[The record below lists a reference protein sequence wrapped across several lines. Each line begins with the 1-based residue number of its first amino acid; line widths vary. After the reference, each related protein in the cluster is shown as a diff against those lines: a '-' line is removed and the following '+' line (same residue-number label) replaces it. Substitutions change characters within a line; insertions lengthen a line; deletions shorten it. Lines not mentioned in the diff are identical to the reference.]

1 MLDSPSLLCKDT
13 CMKIKATTTE
23 KLNTIC
29 TDSTTC
35 HCTII
40 SGDKAC
46 SMVHL
51 INEFVSETNPVTVEM
66 SQKDYSAFVLYLAI
80 ASLREMKGGE

>member
-1 MLDSPSLLCKDT
+1 M
-13 CMKIKATTTE
+13 KATTTH

-29 TDSTTC
+29 TDSTIC
-35 HCTII
+35 NCPII

-51 INEFVSETNPVTVEM
+51 INEFVSETNPVTIEM
-66 SQKDYSAFVLYLAI
+66 SNKDYTDFLVYLAL
-80 ASLREMKGGE
+80 ASLRDIKGGE

>member
-1 MLDSPSLLCKDT
+1 M
-13 CMKIKATTTE
+13 IKASTNE

-29 TDSTTC
+29 TDSTNC
-35 HCTII
+35 HCPII

-51 INEFVSETNPVTVEM
+51 INEFVSETNPVTIEM
-66 SQKDYSAFVLYLAI
+66 PEQDYKEFMVYLAI
-80 ASLREMKGGE
+80 ASLRDRG

>member
-1 MLDSPSLLCKDT
+1 M
-13 CMKIKATTTE
+13 KATTTH

-35 HCTII
+35 HCPVI

-51 INEFVSETNPVTVEM
+51 INEFVSETNPVTIEM
-66 SQKDYSAFVLYLAI
+66 SNKDYTEFLVYLAL
-80 ASLREMKGGE
+80 ASLRDIQGGE